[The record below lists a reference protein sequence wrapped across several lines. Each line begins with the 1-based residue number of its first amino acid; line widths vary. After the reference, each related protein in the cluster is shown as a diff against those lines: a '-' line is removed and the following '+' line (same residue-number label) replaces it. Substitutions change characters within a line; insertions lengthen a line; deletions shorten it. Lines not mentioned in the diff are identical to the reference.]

1 MGRICP
7 RTPWKTRQYL
17 VLFSFKFMYLK
28 NILNSGSGGQKRPD
42 KKKETVL
49 ILKKLVEAYNFVILV
64 IFYSLRFCIA
74 FFSDIFKNC
83 LARLFLEKILVKLIS
98 NLHFSL
104 LKTRHRLQAWGISME
119 KACPFMGFILP
130 EPMFSRYLIFCFM
143 QNELSSFN
151 FYYLFY

>member
-1 MGRICP
+1 MGRIFP
-7 RTPWKTRQYL
+7 RTPWKTKQYL

-42 KKKETVL
+42 KTKKTVL

-64 IFYSLRFCIA
+64 IFYSLHFCIA
-74 FFSDIFKNC
+74 FFIDILKNC

-104 LKTRHRLQAWGISME
+104 LKTRHRLRAWGISVE
-119 KACPFMGFILP
+119 KACPFMDFILP